1 MKRKLSKKTMA
12 LIVTAVILAALVI
25 LIIIGNNNIGTTEIT
40 IENSKIPKEFDG
52 YKIAQVSDLHNAEFG
67 KENQNLID
75 VLNKEKPNVI
85 VITGDMLDS
94 RRPGYEH
101 NLSFAKKAVEIA
113 PCYFVPGNHEAQSNQ
128 YPELK
133 EGLINAGV
141 NIIEDG
147 KEVIRINGYK
157 INLYGICDP
166 LIKNKNFS
174 GDSKTVTKKRLNE
187 FDFNE
192 NEFNILLSH
201 RPENFEIYTEYD
213 IDLVLSGHAHGGQFR
228 IPFIGGIYAPNQGL
242 FPEYDSGLYTKN
254 DTNMIVSR
262 GLGKSIVPFRI
273 NNDPEVVLIELKSTK

>member
-1 MKRKLSKKTMA
+1 MKRKLSKKAMA
-12 LIVTAVILAALVI
+12 LIVTAVLLTALVI

-147 KEVIRINGYK
+147 KEVIRSNGYK

-254 DTNMIVSR
+254 GTNMIVSR